1 MPVIAL
7 AAAVLVLL
15 LAVYPPLPVDLAI
28 HDLQRMAL
36 TLLAAVALPMMA
48 RPARGGARVQVAA
61 LLVVMLLALLAT
73 PSWTGLALT
82 LSWVGLLAVA
92 SAVYGAGASRPV
104 AVPALWGWAVLA
116 MALVYTVRTGAA
128 ISAAVPQGVIY
139 LSEIFLGF
147 ANVRHFAQLMPMV
160 MPLLAAGCLPPA
172 PGAEGALSHRAF
184 RPLCAVALVA
194 WCVLL
199 WLNGSAGAFYAIALA
214 LAASTLMA
222 GWHRSWR
229 LLATMAV
236 AALAAMVLVQILNA
250 WVPVLS
256 GVQKTTAVE
265 DAGRLEIWRLSIS
278 ALAQQPWLGLGP
290 GQYPLQVA
298 VRPAHPHNAVLAF
311 AADYGLPATVLLVAL
326 LWRWFSPL
334 RLARRLRA
342 MAPADARWPVALTA
356 AAYGAF
362 AHAQVSGV
370 TVMPMAQLLL
380 AVTLGLLLAAVNAQ
394 HAAPC
399 RRLRRPEMIMA
410 GLLGMVLIGTV
421 ALSWRQSCPAAG
433 PETQPCHQAP
443 SFWSAQAIA
452 KRP

>member
-61 LLVVMLLALLAT
+61 LLMVMLLALLAT

-104 AVPALWGWAVLA
+104 AVLA
-116 MALVYTVRTGAA
+116 MALVYTVRTAAA
-128 ISAAVPQGVIY
+128 ISAAVPQGVIH

-214 LAASTLMA
+214 LAATALMA

-298 VRPAHPHNAVLAF
+298 ARPAHPHNAVLAF
-311 AADYGLPATVLLVAL
+311 AADYGLPAAVLLIAL

-334 RLARRLRA
+334 RLTRRLRA
-342 MAPADARWPVALTA
+342 MAVADARWPVALTA

-380 AVTLGLLLAAVNAQ
+380 AVTLGLLLAAVKAQ
-394 HAAPC
+394 DAAPC

-410 GLLGMVLIGTV
+410 GLLGMALLGTV
-421 ALSWRQSCPAAG
+421 ALSWRESCPAAG
-433 PETQPCHQAP
+433 AETQPCHQAP

-452 KRP
+452 KGP

>member
-61 LLVVMLLALLAT
+61 LLMVMLLALLAT

-104 AVPALWGWAVLA
+104 AVLALWGWAVLA
-116 MALVYTVRTGAA
+116 MALVYTVRTAAA
-128 ISAAVPQGVIY
+128 ISAAVPQGVIH

-199 WLNGSAGAFYAIALA
+199 WL
-214 LAASTLMA
+214 
-222 GWHRSWR
+222 
-229 LLATMAV
+229 
-236 AALAAMVLVQILNA
+236 
-250 WVPVLS
+250 
-256 GVQKTTAVE
+256 
-265 DAGRLEIWRLSIS
+265 
-278 ALAQQPWLGLGP
+278 
-290 GQYPLQVA
+290 
-298 VRPAHPHNAVLAF
+298 
-311 AADYGLPATVLLVAL
+311 
-326 LWRWFSPL
+326 
-334 RLARRLRA
+334 
-342 MAPADARWPVALTA
+342 
-356 AAYGAF
+356 
-362 AHAQVSGV
+362 
-370 TVMPMAQLLL
+370 
-380 AVTLGLLLAAVNAQ
+380 
-394 HAAPC
+394 
-399 RRLRRPEMIMA
+399 
-410 GLLGMVLIGTV
+410 
-421 ALSWRQSCPAAG
+421 
-433 PETQPCHQAP
+433 
-443 SFWSAQAIA
+443 
-452 KRP
+452 